1 MYAQKLIDEAQ
12 GDENKLYDLF
22 IQKTCRTSYTPRYRR
37 ILRSVKNAE
46 RKNITYTEKM
56 AQKILRSS
64 SIKRMRMKFIRS
76 QEPISATKRKS

>member
-1 MYAQKLIDEAQ
+1 MVTKEFLKIKLECSDMYAQKLIDEAQ

-46 RKNITYTEKM
+46 RK
-56 AQKILRSS
+56 ILLIPR
-64 SIKRMRMKFIRS
+64 RWHRRY
-76 QEPISATKRKS
+76 